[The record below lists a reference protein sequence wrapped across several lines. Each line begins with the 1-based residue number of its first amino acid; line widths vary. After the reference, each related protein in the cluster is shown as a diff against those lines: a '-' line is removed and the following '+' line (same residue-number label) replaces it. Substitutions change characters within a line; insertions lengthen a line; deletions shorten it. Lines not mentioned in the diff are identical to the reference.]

1 MTHTPFCNILQLL
14 SKRPHLTLKRSLIIS
29 LSHTLRIHDRHSTSI
44 DQKVVFFDIFVYNSQ
59 LMKTSQRFRKSG
71 EIINRGVPGIGD
83 LFYEDDSALFGDVTK
98 RLALAPF

>member
-44 DQKVVFFDIFVYNSQ
+44 DQKAVFFDIFVYNSQ
-59 LMKTSQRFRKSG
+59 LMKTPQRFRKAARSS
-71 EIINRGVPGIGD
+71 IAACQA
-83 LFYEDDSALFGDVTK
+83 SATFSTRMTLPSSVM
-98 RLALAPF
+98 